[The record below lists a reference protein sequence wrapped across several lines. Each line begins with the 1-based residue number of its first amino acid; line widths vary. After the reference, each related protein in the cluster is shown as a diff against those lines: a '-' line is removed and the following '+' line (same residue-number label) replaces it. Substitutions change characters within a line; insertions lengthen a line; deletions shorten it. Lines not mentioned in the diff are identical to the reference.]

1 MQAVMQTIPV
11 SDLRFHQA
19 DVLDR
24 LQERPV
30 VLTRQARRD
39 LERLPERIQGWAM
52 QTIDSLAVNPRPPSW
67 KRLQGGLGYSIR
79 HGDYRLVYDIIAP

>member
-52 QTIDSLAVNPRPPSW
+52 QTIDSL
-67 KRLQGGLGYSIR
+67 L
-79 HGDYRLVYDIIAP
+79 

>member
-1 MQAVMQTIPV
+1 MKYTVK
-11 SDLRFHQA
+11 
-19 DVLDR
+19 
-24 LQERPV
+24 
-30 VLTRQARRD
+30 LTRQARRD

-79 HGDYRLVYDIIAP
+79 HGDYRLVYDIQDDVLVVIVVSVAHRRDVYRQ